1 MTTTLSVK
9 DRQYSIFTFVNDEG
23 EDVSIP
29 ELNPLEC
36 KMFSGDVI
44 FERKVVSSPVRVM
57 QNIPG
62 ILILENN
69 RTYGRTENK
78 KKLFYK
84 CKPFS
89 TTYPDFL
96 VPYSI
101 QMGFQKNFKNK
112 YVTFR
117 FESWEE
123 KHPIGM
129 LMNSIGD
136 VHDLPSFY
144 EYLLFCKNLHNPIT
158 PFIKLCKTLLSVPD
172 RASVYENII
181 NNNPDRFGQIEN
193 LRATETF
200 VFSIDPDGCT
210 DRDDALSIQKDGDD
224 YLVNVYIS
232 NVFVWLEALDLWDF
246 LGTRVATIYLP
257 DSKRNMLPT
266 TISDLCS
273 LDENTNKFA
282 FVIKLFVKK
291 NDEGFEIDDSKTT
304 INQCAVLINKS
315 FVYEEHSLLKNKF
328 YKELFRVSTALDR
341 TVTDSH
347 ELVSFWMMQTNTR
360 LARKLRSNSCGVYR
374 KVKCGLSASLEPHPV
389 PGIRIWEQKVV
400 GSYISFSENMDA
412 SHEMLGVSEYVHFT
426 SPIRRMVDVI
436 NQVLMVQRSEVVLS
450 DHARTFVESSLG
462 GLSDLNIQMKNIQKV
477 QSECVILDRVVNDT
491 QFDGDAGVTAIVLAK
506 LDDHR
511 YSVYV
516 PSLSWMSTVYSLE
529 ECVKNTELTCRVY
542 IFEGEDKL
550 RRKIRLEV
558 LKN

>member
-1 MTTTLSVK
+1 
-9 DRQYSIFTFVNDEG
+9 VNDEG

>member
-1 MTTTLSVK
+1 MITDVTLFVR
-9 DRQYSIFTFVNDEG
+9 DRQYSSFTFLNGRG
-23 EDVSIP
+23 EDVLIP
-29 ELNPLEC
+29 QLNPLEC

-44 FERKVVSSPVRVM
+44 SENKTVVHSPVKEMVY
-57 QNIPG
+57 IPG

-89 TTYPDFL
+89 TAYPDFL
-96 VPYSI
+96 IPYSL

-117 FESWEE
+117 FESWND

-136 VHDLPSFY
+136 VHDLPAFY
-144 EYLLFCKNLHNPIT
+144 EYLLFCKNLHIPIT
-158 PFIKLCKTLLSVPD
+158 PFIKLCKTLLEEKV
-172 RASVYENII
+172 SVYENII
-181 NNNPDRFGQIEN
+181 IKNPERFGQIEN
-193 LRATETF
+193 LCNSETF
-200 VFSIDPDGCT
+200 VFSIDPAGCT
-210 DRDDALSIQKDGDD
+210 DRDDALSIQKVGDD
-224 YLVNVYIS
+224 YWVNVYIS
-232 NVFVWLEALDLWDF
+232 NVFVWMEALDVWDF
-246 LGTRVATIYLP
+246 LGARLATIFLP

-273 LDENTNKFA
+273 LDEDTTKFA
-282 FVIKLFVKK
+282 FVIRLFIRK
-291 NDEGFEIDDSKTT
+291 NGDGFEIDGSKMT
-304 INQCAVLINKS
+304 INQCNVFINKS
-315 FVYEEHSLLKNKF
+315 FVYEEHAMLKNKH
-328 YKELFRVSTALDR
+328 YKELFRLSVSLDP

-347 ELVSFWMMQTNTR
+347 ELVSFWMTQTNTR
-360 LARKLRSNSCGVYR
+360 IANKLRSNRCGVYR
-374 KVKCGLSASLEPHPV
+374 KVTCGGGSSESHYV

-400 GSYISFSENMDA
+400 GSYVSFSENMNVK
-412 SHEMLGVSEYVHFT
+412 HEMLGVQEYVHFT

-436 NQVLMVQRSEVVLS
+436 NQVLMVSSNGLNLGSRANSFIERSLRDLS
-450 DHARTFVESSLG
+450 L
-462 GLSDLNIQMKNIQKV
+462 LNVQMKNIQKV
-477 QSECVILDRVVNDT
+477 QSECVILERVVNDPM
-491 QFDGDAGVTAIVLAK
+491 FDGDTGVTAIVLAK
-506 LDDHR
+506 LDECR

-516 PSLSWMSTVYSLE
+516 PILSWMSTVYSLK

-558 LKN
+558 VS

>member
-158 PFIKLCKTLLSVPD
+158 PFIKLCKTILSGSDQV
-172 RASVYENII
+172 SIHENII
-181 NNNPDRFGQIEN
+181 NNNPERFGQIEN

-360 LARKLRSNSCGVYR
+360 LARKLRSTCCGVYR

>member
-9 DRQYSIFTFVNDEG
+9 DRQYSSFTFTNGQG
-23 EDVSIP
+23 EDVAVP
-29 ELNPLEC
+29 DLNPLEC

-44 FERKVVSSPVRVM
+44 FERKVVSSPVREM

-78 KKLFYK
+78 KRLFYK

-89 TTYPDFL
+89 TAYPDFL
-96 VPYSI
+96 IPYAL

-117 FESWEE
+117 FESWND

-136 VHDLPSFY
+136 VHDLPAFY

-158 PFIKLCKTLLSVPD
+158 PFIKLCKTILSDSEQV
-172 RASVYENII
+172 SMYENII

-193 LRATETF
+193 LRNTDAF

-210 DRDDALSIQKDGDD
+210 DRDDALSIQKVGDD
-224 YLVNVYIS
+224 YQVNVYIS
-232 NVFVWLEALDLWDF
+232 NVFVWMEALDLWDF
-246 LGTRVATIYLP
+246 LGARVATIYLP
-257 DSKRNMLPT
+257 DSKRSMLPT
-266 TISDLCS
+266 TISDRCS

-282 FVIKLFVKK
+282 FVMRLFVRK
-291 NDEGFEIDDSKTT
+291 NDDGFEIDDSKTT
-304 INQCAVLINKS
+304 INQCFVFINKS
-315 FVYEEHSLLKNKF
+315 FVYEENALLKNKQ
-328 YKELFRVSTALDR
+328 YKELFKVSSSLDR

-347 ELVSFWMMQTNTR
+347 EVVSFWMTQTNTR
-360 LARKLRSNSCGVYR
+360 VAKYLRENKCGIYR
-374 KVKCGLSASLEPHPV
+374 RVKCGLSAPSIPHYV

-400 GSYISFSENMDA
+400 GSYVPFTENMDV
-412 SHEMLGVSEYVHFT
+412 SHDMLLVQEYVHFT
-426 SPIRRMVDVI
+426 SPIRRLVDVI
-436 NQVLMVQRSEVVLS
+436 NQAFLAQPSKTSRAQSFIE
-450 DHARTFVESSLG
+450 RT
-462 GLSDLNIQMKNIQKV
+462 DLIYLNAQMKNIQKV
-477 QSECVILDRVVNDT
+477 QSECMILDRVVHDS
-491 QFDGDAGVTAIVLAK
+491 QFENGGSVIAIVLAQ
-506 LDDHR
+506 LDNFR
-511 YSVYV
+511 YTVYV
-516 PSLSWMSTVYSLE
+516 PALSWISTVYSE
-529 ECVKNTELTCRVY
+529 VECVKNTELTCRVY

-558 LKN
+558 IPSLKN